1 MFQGVQNLNLEN
13 LNSFEEDDDDP
24 THQNDILFNFCP
36 GTVSNKTGNF
46 VKGEVRRIRS
56 KNVGIFNLASRERK

>member
-56 KNVGIFNLASRERK
+56 KK